1 MAYGWWGI
9 VAAFVLVLINGFFV
23 ATEFAIVKVR
33 RTRLREMEKRGSA
46 AARRALS
53 VVDRLDEYL
62 SATQLG
68 ITLAS
73 LGLGWIGE
81 PAFARVIEP
90 AAARLGLGEAAVESI
105 GLTLA
110 FTLITFLHIVFGEL
124 APKSLAI
131 QRAEG
136 TTLAVAVPMRLFYG
150 VFYPVIWALND
161 LARAVLRLFGLHAA
175 SERELAHSDE
185 ELRLIVA
192 GMRERAVPESGR
204 LRVFERSLELPS
216 RRARQLMVSRADI
229 IAFRLDHTPE
239 ERRELVR
246 ESGHARFPV
255 IDGDI
260 DHIAGIAHVRDLY
273 LSGSTEPRD
282 AGELRR
288 ILTPPLY
295 IPESM
300 TAEILL
306 REFRRTRQ
314 QMAIVVDEHG
324 GTAGLVAV
332 GDVVSAVLGE
342 LEPSTEGRSLTP
354 LPGGEFAVDPRMPIA
369 EFAAELQVNLEP
381 GDSITV
387 AGLVMEQLGHLP
399 APGDH
404 VSVGEVEFTVEE
416 MDGPRIARLSA
427 RRRGAHAA
435 SEDGGPRSG
444 A

>member
-1 MAYGWWGI
+1 MTGPWLA
-9 VAAFVLVLINGFFV
+9 VAAAFALVALNGFFV
-23 ATEFAIVKVR
+23 ATEFALVKVR
-33 RTRLREMEKRGSA
+33 PTRLDELARRGSGGARRTRRI
-46 AARRALS
+46 
-53 VVDRLDEYL
+53 VDRLDEYL

-81 PAFARVIEP
+81 PAFARGVE
-90 AAARLGLGEAAVESI
+90 AAGARLALGEAAVESI

-110 FTLITFLHIVFGEL
+110 FTRITFLHIGFGEL
-124 APKSLAI
+124 APQSLAI

-150 VFYPVIWALND
+150 VFYPVIWALNG

-175 SERELAHSDE
+175 SERELAHSEE

-192 GMRERAVPESGR
+192 GMRERAGPESGR

-273 LSGSTEPRD
+273 LSG
-282 AGELRR
+282 
-288 ILTPPLY
+288 
-295 IPESM
+295 
-300 TAEILL
+300 
-306 REFRRTRQ
+306 
-314 QMAIVVDEHG
+314 
-324 GTAGLVAV
+324 
-332 GDVVSAVLGE
+332 
-342 LEPSTEGRSLTP
+342 
-354 LPGGEFAVDPRMPIA
+354 
-369 EFAAELQVNLEP
+369 
-381 GDSITV
+381 
-387 AGLVMEQLGHLP
+387 
-399 APGDH
+399 
-404 VSVGEVEFTVEE
+404 
-416 MDGPRIARLSA
+416 
-427 RRRGAHAA
+427 
-435 SEDGGPRSG
+435 
-444 A
+444 

>member
-1 MAYGWWGI
+1 
-9 VAAFVLVLINGFFV
+9 
-23 ATEFAIVKVR
+23 
-33 RTRLREMEKRGSA
+33 MEKRGSA

-239 ERRELVR
+239 ERRKLVR
-246 ESGHARFPV
+246 ESSLDTFQPPATTSASGRWSSRSRRWTGLASRASPRVGVARML
-255 IDGDI
+255 
-260 DHIAGIAHVRDLY
+260 HRRMAVR
-273 LSGSTEPRD
+273 EVAR
-282 AGELRR
+282 EL
-288 ILTPPLY
+288 
-295 IPESM
+295 
-300 TAEILL
+300 
-306 REFRRTRQ
+306 
-314 QMAIVVDEHG
+314 V
-324 GTAGLVAV
+324 
-332 GDVVSAVLGE
+332 
-342 LEPSTEGRSLTP
+342 
-354 LPGGEFAVDPRMPIA
+354 
-369 EFAAELQVNLEP
+369 
-381 GDSITV
+381 
-387 AGLVMEQLGHLP
+387 
-399 APGDH
+399 
-404 VSVGEVEFTVEE
+404 
-416 MDGPRIARLSA
+416 
-427 RRRGAHAA
+427 
-435 SEDGGPRSG
+435 
-444 A
+444 

>member
-1 MAYGWWGI
+1 MAYWWGI
-9 VAAFVLVLINGFFV
+9 VAALVLVMLNGFFV
-23 ATEFAIVKVR
+23 ATEFSIVKVR
-33 RTRLREMEKRGSA
+33 RTRLRELEKRGSG

-136 TTLAVAVPMRLFYG
+136 TTLAVALPMRLFYG
-150 VFYPVIWALND
+150 FFYPVIWTLNGV
-161 LARAVLRLFGLHAA
+161 ARAVLRLFGLHAA
-175 SERELAHSDE
+175 SETELAHSEE

-192 GMRERAVPESGR
+192 GMRERAGPENGR
-204 LRVFERSLELPS
+204 LQVFERSLQLPS
-216 RRARQLMVSRADI
+216 RRARQLMVSRADVV
-229 IAFRLDHTPE
+229 ALRLDHTPE
-239 ERRELVR
+239 ERRKLVR

-260 DHIAGIAHVRDLY
+260 DHVVGIVDVRDLY
-273 LSGSTEPRD
+273 LSAEPRGTD
-282 AGELRR
+282 ELRR
-288 ILTPPLY
+288 ILTLPLCV
-295 IPESM
+295 PELM
-300 TAEILL
+300 TVETLL
-306 REFRRTRQ
+306 REFRRMGQ
-314 QMAIVVDEHG
+314 KMAIVVDEYG
-324 GTAGLVAV
+324 GTAGLVTV

-342 LEPSTEGRSLTP
+342 GSTEERLLTP

-369 EFAAELQVNLEP
+369 EFAAELRVDLDP
-381 GDSITV
+381 GDSVTV
-387 AGLVMEQLGHLP
+387 AGLVMEQLGRMP
-399 APGDH
+399 APGDR
-404 VSVGEVEFTVEE
+404 VSVGGVELRVEK

-427 RRRGAHAA
+427 RRRGAHPG
-435 SEDGGPRSG
+435 SDNGGGRGSG
-444 A
+444 AR